1 MNTQEDANMLKS
13 IDKKQVTQTVKNV
26 LNISQEKILQE
37 QIKQLDGKFDKV
49 DDLGREVMEIE
60 MKIEKMEFKVD
71 YLEKQDQKKENLGGF
86 KELYEKV
93 NQLEQ
98 GVINNRENLADCD
111 NIGNQTQAQNNLG
124 LGVNINRNFY
134 GDSRYLYK
142 YKYGADKEQDFVL
155 SNRVEKLEGKVDKIN
170 DKVGRIEAD
179 IIKLLDVLTNKSK

>member
-1 MNTQEDANMLKS
+1 MNTQEDVNMLKS

-37 QIKQLDGKFDKV
+37 QIKQLNGKFDKV

-71 YLEKQDQKKENLGGF
+71 YLEKQDEKKENLGGF

-98 GVINNRENLADCD
+98 GVINNRENLADSD
-111 NIGNQTQAQNNLG
+111 NIGNQTQTQNNLG

-134 GDSRYLYK
+134 GDSRYLFK